1 MSVEFKNINTSN
13 HTRSDNNIIQ
23 GSDHKLNFQTIQ
35 SEDINIQDKKKRV
48 NINDLLKELK
58 NSQKKTRTLNMI
70 VSLTLISLI
79 AVIGIFFS
87 L

>member
-23 GSDHKLNFQTIQ
+23 DSGHKLNFQTIQ

-58 NSQKKTRTLNMI
+58 NSQKNTRTLNMI
-70 VSLTLISLI
+70 VSFTLISLI

>member
-1 MSVEFKNINTSN
+1 MSVESKNINTSN

-23 GSDHKLNFQTIQ
+23 DSGHKLNFQTIQ
-35 SEDINIQDKKKRV
+35 SEDINIQDKKRRV

-70 VSLTLISLI
+70 VSFTLISLI

>member
-1 MSVEFKNINTSN
+1 MSVEFKSIDTSK

-23 GSDHKLNFQTIQ
+23 ASDHKLNFQNIQ
-35 SEDINIQDKKKRV
+35 SEDINLQEKKKRV

-58 NSQKKTRTLNMI
+58 NSQKKTRMLNMI
-70 VSLTLISLI
+70 VSFTLISLI
-79 AVIGIFFS
+79 AVTGLFFS